1 MKLKNKR
8 TNKIK
13 LTAAFYIWA
22 SFSLIGMIAIFW
34 FSSRSAEESGE
45 MSSSL
50 TRGMFGGVLDS
61 LNFDGGESEVLY
73 EILEIAVRKAAHF
86 AVYFMLS
93 FCVTNTFRQIM
104 KNKRYIFW
112 ISLAWCS
119 VYAATDEIHQY
130 FVPGRACMWQD
141 WALDVIGALFGIGAA
156 FLIARCAEMMRGN
169 KIGDSL
175 TEKDERET

>member
-1 MKLKNKR
+1 
-8 TNKIK
+8 
-13 LTAAFYIWA
+13 
-22 SFSLIGMIAIFW
+22 MIAIFW
-34 FSSRSAEESGE
+34 FSSRSADESSE

-50 TRGMFGGVLDS
+50 THRMFAGMLQSFD
-61 LNFDGGESEVLY
+61 FDGGEAEVLF
-73 EILEIAVRKAAHF
+73 EMLEIVVRKAAHIV
-86 AVYFMLS
+86 VYFILS

-141 WALDVIGALFGIGAA
+141 WALDTVGALLGIGAA

-169 KIGDSL
+169 K
-175 TEKDERET
+175 TERTHNSMEKNAREN